1 MQFHR
6 TVLSMPFDEE
16 PVKRASSQKA
26 TMSVGSAWL
35 IDAVLLSS
43 LCAGFVYL
51 AGRACR
57 VTYWVDFIRDT
68 LPLLTALAGLVA
80 VSYSFVFVALSGRT
94 PGMALAGVRLY
105 TLRGDDPTPAQAFL
119 RALLSLPSAF
129 LGFFGFTLALFD
141 ARGQTLHDKLCRC
154 VVRID

>member
-16 PVKRASSQKA
+16 PVQRAPGRKP

-35 IDAVLLSS
+35 IDAFLLSS
-43 LCAGFVYL
+43 LCTGFVYV

-68 LPLLTALAGLVA
+68 LPLLAAFLGLLAVA
-80 VSYSFVFVALSGRT
+80 YSFVFVTLSGRT
-94 PGMALAGVRLY
+94 PGMALSGLRLR
-105 TLRGDDPTPAQAFL
+105 TLHGDDPTPLEAL
-119 RALLSLPSAF
+119 IRAILSLPSAA
-129 LGFFGFTLALFD
+129 LGLFGFTLALFD